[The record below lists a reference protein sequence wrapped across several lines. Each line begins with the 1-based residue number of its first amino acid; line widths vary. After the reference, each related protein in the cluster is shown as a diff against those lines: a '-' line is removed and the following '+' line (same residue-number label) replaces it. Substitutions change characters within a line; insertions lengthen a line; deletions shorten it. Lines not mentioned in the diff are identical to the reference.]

1 MTGNTYEEIKARY
14 DKLTEKGV
22 KQKNS
27 EEVFQS
33 L

>member
-22 KQKNS
+22 KQKS
-27 EEVFQS
+27 GEEVILSQ
-33 L
+33 